1 MTGLRHPPLRPSW
14 DCATCGQPW
23 ACHPARVE
31 LAERYAGDPIS
42 LAVYVGMQLDH
53 AAREMPNA
61 DPGDLYE
68 RFVAWTRYR
77 QSTTT

>member
-1 MTGLRHPPLRPSW
+1 MGLRHLRAAVGLPP
-14 DCATCGQPW
+14 G
-23 ACHPARVE
+23 
-31 LAERYAGDPIS
+31 PIS